1 MNKEFEEVLIMVFMT
16 IIFFVIIIGGSCI
29 PSSFRCSEIGNKLNY
44 KTQWFFWTGCVVE
57 KPDGS
62 KVLLKQMRDFERN

>member
-1 MNKEFEEVLIMVFMT
+1 MSKYVEEVLIMAFITV
-16 IIFFVIIIGGSCI
+16 IFFTVVIGCSCVS
-29 PSSFRCSEIGNKLNY
+29 SSFQCSEVGNKLNY
-44 KTQWFFWTGCVVE
+44 KTQWYFWTGCVVE

>member
-1 MNKEFEEVLIMVFMT
+1 MSKDLEEILVMAFIAF
-16 IIFFVIIIGGSCI
+16 IFFLVVIGGSI
-29 PSSFRCSEIGNKLNY
+29 IANLFQCSEVGNKLNY
-44 KTQWFFWTGCVVE
+44 KTQWYFWTGCIVE

>member
-1 MNKEFEEVLIMVFMT
+1 MSKDVEEVLISIFLF
-16 IIFFVIIIGGSCI
+16 IIFFVVIIGCSCI
-29 PSSFRCSEIGNKLNY
+29 SSSFQCSEVGKELNY
-44 KTQWFFWTGCVVE
+44 KTQWHFWTGCIVE

>member
-1 MNKEFEEVLIMVFMT
+1 MNREFEEVLIMIFIT
-16 IIFFVIIIGGSCI
+16 IIFFVVIIGGASVS
-29 PSSFRCSEIGNKLNY
+29 SSFQCSEVGNKLNY
-44 KTQWFFWTGCVVE
+44 KTQWYFWTGCVVE